1 MIYTED
7 EIYSFV
13 EQEDVKFIRLAF
25 CDLKGHIKNVSIM
38 PSELRRA
45 FEDGISFDGSAIR
58 GFAGE
63 EKSDLLPFP
72 IASTLNVLSW
82 RPSHGKV
89 VRMFCEIRRS
99 DGSPFPYDSRAIL
112 KNIVKETEKRGV
124 HVFFGSEFEFY
135 LFKTDEDGYPT
146 SVPFDRGGYMDVAP
160 EDKGENIRREICLT
174 LIDMGIRP
182 ESSHHEE
189 GPGQNEIDFR
199 YSDPIT
205 AADNSQNFVTVVK
218 AAAMHNG
225 LFADFSPKP
234 LPGEAGNGM
243 HVNISV
249 RCDDNT
255 DRTPQFMAGVMAH
268 IREITLFLNNTTGS
282 YRRLGEMKAPK
293 YVTWSAE
300 NRSQLIRIPAASGDF
315 RRFELRSPDPLANPY
330 LAFAMIIAA
339 GMDGIDRD
347 MKCPDPVDMNLFTAD
362 ESVTSGLARLPE
374 TLEEAYECAAESE
387 LVKRVLPG
395 KLSKTLA

>member
-63 EKSDLLPFP
+63 EKSDLLLFP

-255 DRTPQFMAGVMAH
+255 DRTPQFMAGIMAH

>member
-13 EQEDVKFIRLAF
+13 EQEYVKFIRLAF

-63 EKSDLLPFP
+63 EKSDLLLFP

-293 YVTWSAE
+293 YVTWSVE

>member
-63 EKSDLLPFP
+63 EKSDLLLFP

-374 TLEEAYECAAESE
+374 TLEEAYECAEESE

>member
-63 EKSDLLPFP
+63 EKSDLLLFP

-268 IREITLFLNNTTGS
+268 IREITIFLNNTTGS

-293 YVTWSAE
+293 YVAVGRRRTAHSSSAY
-300 NRSQLIRIPAASGDF
+300 RRRAGISGVF
-315 RRFELRSPDPLANPY
+315 
-330 LAFAMIIAA
+330 
-339 GMDGIDRD
+339 
-347 MKCPDPVDMNLFTAD
+347 
-362 ESVTSGLARLPE
+362 
-374 TLEEAYECAAESE
+374 
-387 LVKRVLPG
+387 
-395 KLSKTLA
+395 

>member
-63 EKSDLLPFP
+63 EKSDLLLFP

-330 LAFAMIIAA
+330 LAFAMIISA

>member
-63 EKSDLLPFP
+63 EKSDLLLFP

-205 AADNSQNFVTVVK
+205 AAD
-218 AAAMHNG
+218 NG

>member
-63 EKSDLLPFP
+63 EKSDLLLFP

-234 LPGEAGNGM
+234 LPGKAGNGM

>member
-63 EKSDLLPFP
+63 EKSDLLLFP

-189 GPGQNEIDFR
+189 GPGQNAIDFR

-249 RCDDNT
+249 RCDDST

>member
-1 MIYTED
+1 
-7 EIYSFV
+7 
-13 EQEDVKFIRLAF
+13 
-25 CDLKGHIKNVSIM
+25 
-38 PSELRRA
+38 
-45 FEDGISFDGSAIR
+45 
-58 GFAGE
+58 
-63 EKSDLLPFP
+63 
-72 IASTLNVLSW
+72 
-82 RPSHGKV
+82 
-89 VRMFCEIRRS
+89 
-99 DGSPFPYDSRAIL
+99 
-112 KNIVKETEKRGV
+112 
-124 HVFFGSEFEFY
+124 
-135 LFKTDEDGYPT
+135 
-146 SVPFDRGGYMDVAP
+146 MDVAP

-282 YRRLGEMKAPK
+282 YRRLGEMKAHSS
-293 YVTWSAE
+293 SAYRRRAGISGVLSCVRPTRWRTRIS
-300 NRSQLIRIPAASGDF
+300 RSR
-315 RRFELRSPDPLANPY
+315 
-330 LAFAMIIAA
+330 
-339 GMDGIDRD
+339 
-347 MKCPDPVDMNLFTAD
+347 
-362 ESVTSGLARLPE
+362 
-374 TLEEAYECAAESE
+374 
-387 LVKRVLPG
+387 
-395 KLSKTLA
+395 